1 MFSVNYLVRQAEEV
15 IRQREMM
22 SQEYDVGSK
31 RNQDAKPDGLFRKI
45 VPAAPTENLLITRL
59 DEFSLAN
66 VNKFF
71 SKISVADRAVDLE
84 NPNPFKDSQAKDGA
98 TSVVQSAALQ
108 FNDVNGAGV
117 LFASNGAPESLS
129 DQAGDMRLLV
139 EQNGRRNP
147 RLMV

>member
-1 MFSVNYLVRQAEEV
+1 MFSVNYLVRQSEEV

-31 RNQDAKPDGLFRKI
+31 RNQDAKPDGLLKKI
-45 VPAAPTENLLITRL
+45 VSAVPLENLVITQPDDL
-59 DEFSLAN
+59 SFLN
-66 VNKFF
+66 INKFF
-71 SKISVADRAVDLE
+71 FNANVADRAVDLK
-84 NPNPFKDSQAKDGA
+84 NPNPFKESQAKDGA
-98 TSVVQSAALQ
+98 TNVVQSAALQ